1 MHVHLARDMARKK
14 HIPAQHAKG
23 CMVKNI
29 ATSLNN
35 RFSHCVL
42 TYRHKYVNVIFLPK
56 ASMLRQQKSISKDN
70 NNAKQNR
77 T

>member
-1 MHVHLARDMARKK
+1 MHVHPARDMARKK

-35 RFSHCVL
+35 RFSHYVL
-42 TYRHKYVNVIFLPK
+42 TTQICQCNFLPK